1 MKSFSSSIINKS
13 GKKFAPKA
21 PARRAP
27 PAPPR
32 APSRRPSVV
41 SQGSAFHAP
50 VTTSVTATPEPPP
63 PATSIEPSA
72 QSETTTAGSA
82 GVPTVAPT
90 VEHAPKEQLATAIP
104 IPAPKRKASV
114 PVPIPAPR
122 STTNISPAPPSASTT
137 TTVEPVAQAPSRPDE
152 NREVTR
158 PSSDDVQNEQR
169 HAPSDVAADSDDEVV
184 PEGRPSKRL
193 RTSIESVLTTTP
205 PQPEEELAQLAT
217 PPPTQIPA
225 PEERTESRD
234 ESEVP
239 GLARRSESAAKKK
252 GRRASRSTS
261 NDAGKVKKERKR
273 RTRNREPTPEGA
285 ELIEIAP
292 AVVKMSD
299 LCKDTRTGKRSKRE
313 TELRAHELAEA
324 ERKKAQQEGGQKDE
338 TAVKQALDESVL
350 KEDQTGSTPNKSSQA
365 GPVMRI
371 VNGEIVLD
379 AASLQVDRH
388 ADAERNG
395 DDLEDVVENSLT
407 RKVNQATYGK
417 RSKTE
422 SWDEDMTE
430 LFYRG
435 LRMFGTD
442 FMVISKM
449 FPGRSRRQI
458 KLKFN
463 NEERRAPQRIRETL
477 LGPRES
483 IDINTY
489 SEMTNTVYDD
499 PRLIQQEL
507 DEEKKR
513 IEEQYEKDKKAQED
527 LLRNPD
533 GVAGNNP
540 LGVDKAA
547 IKSKRNNKKQS
558 ARDLGGGTEEIL
570 GSIDD

>member
-1 MKSFSSSIINKS
+1 MKSFSSSVINKS

-21 PARRAP
+21 PARRAA

-32 APSRRPSVV
+32 APSRRPSVA
-41 SQGSAFHAP
+41 SQASASHAP
-50 VTTSVTATPEPPP
+50 VTTSVTATPQPPP
-63 PATSIEPSA
+63 QPPPLTTSIEPPA
-72 QSETTTAGSA
+72 PSETAAGSA
-82 GVPTVAPT
+82 STVPTVAPT
-90 VEHAPKEQLATAIP
+90 VEHSPKEQLATAIP
-104 IPAPKRKASV
+104 TPTPKRKTSAPV
-114 PVPIPAPR
+114 PVHIPVPR
-122 STTNISPAPPSASTT
+122 PTENISTAPPLASTT
-137 TTVEPVAQAPSRPDE
+137 ATADLVAQATGCPVEDA
-152 NREVTR
+152 EVTR
-158 PSSDDVQNEQR
+158 PSSDAIQNEQE
-169 HAPSDVAADSDDEVV
+169 HAPPDVAADCDDEVALEV
-184 PEGRPSKRL
+184 RPSKRL
-193 RTSIESVLTTTP
+193 RTSIDSIPATTLDLP
-205 PQPEEELAQLAT
+205 AEEPAQLAT
-217 PPPTQIPA
+217 PPATQTPA
-225 PEERTESRD
+225 IEEQTESRD
-234 ESEVP
+234 ESQVP
-239 GLARRSESAAKKK
+239 VPARRSSSMAKKG
-252 GRRASRSTS
+252 GRRTSRSIS
-261 NDAGKVKKERKR
+261 NDARKVQEKGRKR
-273 RTRNREPTPEGA
+273 RTRKREPTPEGA

-313 TELRAHELAEA
+313 TELRAYELAEA
-324 ERKKAQQEGGQKDE
+324 ERKKAQQEGGLKDE
-338 TAVKQALDESVL
+338 TVAKQGSNESAS
-350 KEDQTGSTPNKSSQA
+350 KEDQPGKNTQSLQA

-379 AASLQVDRH
+379 TDSLQVDRH
-388 ADAERNG
+388 ADAERNE
-395 DDLEDVVENSLT
+395 DELEDVVENSLT
-407 RKVNQATYGK
+407 RKINQATYGK

-422 SWDEDMTE
+422 SWDENMTE

-463 NEERRAPQRIRETL
+463 NEERRDPQRIKETL

-499 PRLIQQEL
+499 PRLIQREL

-527 LLRNPD
+527 LLRDPD
-533 GVAGNNP
+533 GVAGN
-540 LGVDKAA
+540 GVSGPDKAA
-547 IKSKRNNKKQS
+547 TK
-558 ARDLGGGTEEIL
+558 DLGGGTEEIL

>member
-1 MKSFSSSIINKS
+1 MKSFSSSVINKS

-32 APSRRPSVV
+32 APSRRPSVA
-41 SQGSAFHAP
+41 SQGSALHAP
-50 VTTSVTATPEPPP
+50 VTTSVTATPEPPL

-72 QSETTTAGSA
+72 QSETTIAGSG

-90 VEHAPKEQLATAIP
+90 VEHAPKEQTATAIP
-104 IPAPKRKASV
+104 IPAPKHKASV

-122 STTNISPAPPSASTT
+122 STTNISPAPSASTT

-158 PSSDDVQNEQR
+158 PGPDNVQNEQR
-169 HAPSDVAADSDDEVV
+169 HAPSDVAADSDNEVV

-193 RTSIESVLTTTP
+193 RTSIESVLTTTS

-217 PPPTQIPA
+217 PPSTQIPA
-225 PEERTESRD
+225 LEERTESRD

-239 GLARRSESAAKKK
+239 GLARRSESAPKKK

-261 NDAGKVKKERKR
+261 NDAGKIKKERKR
-273 RTRNREPTPEGA
+273 RTRNREPTPDGA

-324 ERKKAQQEGGQKDE
+324 ERKKSQQEGGQKDE
-338 TAVKQALDESVL
+338 TAAKQTLNESVL

-379 AASLQVDRH
+379 TASLQVDRH

-463 NEERRAPQRIRETL
+463 NEERRDPQRIRETL

-533 GVAGNNP
+533 GVAGNNA
-540 LGVDKAA
+540 LGVDKVA
-547 IKSKRNNKKQS
+547 IKGKRNNKKQS
-558 ARDLGGGTEEIL
+558 ARDFGGGTEEIL